1 MTEERASPF
10 QQLCGKNESYDFL
23 EIPEGTFD
31 EIAMSEDDQMEVA
44 AFDSM
49 FPKQYFDDLLDDDMG
64 YEEPENEANVREN
77 GGETENV
84 EKKLEENKDN
94 EGAAEE
100 QNDQQK
106 KEVNNN
112 NHSQELSPLY
122 IELILNDDIF
132 DSSPPAPN
140 RDYVYNDKE
149 FKKDAE
155 RARIWWE
162 NSKGK
167 LNVYV
172 RKNTGKMRI
181 TACSVGAFACQTIK
195 KRSPKR
201 ELVSTTHNA
210 RSRRKTI
217 FQGVSLLI

>member
-1 MTEERASPF
+1 MYLNFQRASPF

-112 NHSQELSPLY
+112 NHSQEVILS
-122 IELILNDDIF
+122 LILSYGCLF
-132 DSSPPAPN
+132 CAHVSMTT
-140 RDYVYNDKE
+140 
-149 FKKDAE
+149 
-155 RARIWWE
+155 
-162 NSKGK
+162 NS
-167 LNVYV
+167 
-172 RKNTGKMRI
+172 
-181 TACSVGAFACQTIK
+181 F
-195 KRSPKR
+195 
-201 ELVSTTHNA
+201 H
-210 RSRRKTI
+210 
-217 FQGVSLLI
+217 